1 MAWMVGSNRHR
12 CRYQLWSVIHRDGD
26 PERSAGGGF
35 STIRSQNS
43 RALGRVAYVNSVH
56 GCGSPRR
63 PRAEREVPVQE
74 KQRGEALLPVERLER
89 PVVHLAVD
97 EVEADR
103 PAACQ
108 GLVQSL
114 EEGAADVVDARIVAS
129 LGVVPLDQRDLDAR
143 DLAVIVAALPEHA
156 SERCRVTLHA
166 CDSSRSSGSSGESF
180 SGRSSSRY
188 GPSASSIASR

>member
-1 MAWMVGSNRHR
+1 MVGSNRQR
-12 CRYQLWSVIHRDGD
+12 CRYQRWSVIHRDGG

-74 KQRGEALLPVERLER
+74 EQRGETLLPVERLEPSR
-89 PVVHLAVD
+89 RSPRRRRSRDRSACRLSRLGGEPRGRCCGCRRRADCRVLGRSPAGSCGISMLA
-97 EVEADR
+97 
-103 PAACQ
+103 
-108 GLVQSL
+108 
-114 EEGAADVVDARIVAS
+114 IVRC
-129 LGVVPLDQRDLDAR
+129 L
-143 DLAVIVAALPEHA
+143 VAALLEHA
-156 SERCRVTLHA
+156 SERRRVALHA

-188 GPSASSIASR
+188 GSSASSIASR